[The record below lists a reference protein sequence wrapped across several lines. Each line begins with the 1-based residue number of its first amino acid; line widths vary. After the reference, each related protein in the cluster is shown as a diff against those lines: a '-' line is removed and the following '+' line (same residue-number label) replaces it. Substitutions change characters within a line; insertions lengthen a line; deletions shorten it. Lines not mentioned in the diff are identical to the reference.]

1 MWYSVA
7 IWPLKIVMPSLESG
21 HTLTFDNH
29 LKGVRCFA
37 DDFAHL
43 LLLNLTTTSSCL
55 PSLALTLKYYCYL
68 PLLFHRKLC
77 RLKILFLNR
86 LKYSM
91 YLVNKTSLQTDV
103 KALMIEPVST
113 TEFEKK
119 IIHLSMHDSEVK
131 TDKKEFFGLC
141 NMHCMDVV
149 LNLKRFCTYW

>member
-1 MWYSVA
+1 
-7 IWPLKIVMPSLESG
+7 MPSLESG

-29 LKGVRCFA
+29 FKGVRCFA
-37 DDFAHL
+37 DDFAHQ

-103 KALMIEPVST
+103 KALMIESLLT

-119 IIHLSMHDSEVK
+119 LYTCQCMIQKSKLI
-131 TDKKEFFGLC
+131 KKNFLGYAICIAWMLF
-141 NMHCMDVV
+141 
-149 LNLKRFCTYW
+149 